1 MPPKDMVVYFN
12 KNDSK
17 VINKRLYGIKKF
29 IQEILLNEDLNDSA
43 DLHTFLQDDDCKYET
58 YKKQLEEKLRDP
70 LNL

>member
-29 IQEILLNEDLNDSA
+29 IQEILLNEDLNDSP

-58 YKKQLEEKLRDP
+58 YKKQLDEKLRHP